1 MKTVT
6 AIIVAAGRGQRFG
19 SAKQF
24 VMLKGLP
31 LVYWSLERFEKHPEV
46 DDIVLVVPAEEEK
59 ETFLKR
65 YKKLKAVVA
74 GGKERQDSVRLGFL
88 QVKPGDA
95 EIVLIHDGVRPLVSE
110 GLITRVIRAAR
121 EKGAAVPGLMVEDT
135 IKEARAGDV
144 IRTPDRQSLFRVQ
157 TPQGFSYPALKEALD
172 RATQDQFYGTDEAT
186 LVERLGGRVGL
197 VEGDP
202 RNIKITNPLDLKVAE
217 ALLET

>member
-74 GGKERQDSVRLGFL
+74 GGKERQDSVRQGFL

-157 TPQGFSYPALKEALD
+157 TPQGFSYSALKEALD